1 MRVQK
6 GCASPDTEGTGNMFL
21 TRSLMSQNRESAVR
35 ILFLLGTLT
44 WIWIG
49 GEKVFPM
56 PIREFLDPGSE
67 EAESQ
72 GRTGWLVVAKAHAGV
87 GSRVVLYLIVRT
99 ESRKTRF
106 ILPNSIAA
114 EKAVY
119 LIQGSNRNQ
128 TERRGENWKTP
139 TGPFFLS
146 LLLLTIRY
154 LRKEQC
160 KWWGWGW
167 GLISI

>member
-1 MRVQK
+1 
-6 GCASPDTEGTGNMFL
+6 
-21 TRSLMSQNRESAVR
+21 MSQNRESAVR

-106 ILPNSIAA
+106 LLSNSIAA
-114 EKAVY
+114 EKAV
-119 LIQGSNRNQ
+119 LLVQRSNGTRQ
-128 TERRGENWKTP
+128 SVVAR
-139 TGPFFLS
+139 TGKLELGLFFSSFTHHKVL
-146 LLLLTIRY
+146 
-154 LRKEQC
+154 KE
-160 KWWGWGW
+160 GTM
-167 GLISI
+167 